1 MISNL
6 SLNNRESSKPSKE
19 LNRLTLVGKEDRTA
33 IDQTKTH

>member
-6 SLNNRESSKPSKE
+6 SLKDRESSKPSKE
-19 LNRLTLVGKEDRTA
+19 LSRLTLAGKKDREA